1 MSSFEN
7 ALQEI
12 TSKKNVD
19 LNLPNFTSTK
29 YNKPYWRIMHFTTYF
44 LFALFFLL
52 AQIEFNK
59 LKAYKEIFFIFGS
72 FCYLLSSII
81 EWFHFRRGCCG
92 EANLNNPVKANIDKT
107 CSAKMKRS
115 EIGIKYF
122 LNIIITLFLIT
133 VGIFK
138 KIQKFQFLHEI
149 IILTAMALL
158 IISQLFKIE
167 RALTN
172 TKQYNVKNDLSNS
185 IVEILNFTGAMIFFT
200 CYLLVLLKE
209 YSINDLNI
217 ILIVG
222 ASFFVLSSF
231 VLYYRYFLSG
241 FDDLNVSNNSFMT
254 IMYE

>member
-1 MSSFEN
+1 
-7 ALQEI
+7 
-12 TSKKNVD
+12 
-19 LNLPNFTSTK
+19 
-29 YNKPYWRIMHFTTYF
+29 
-44 LFALFFLL
+44 
-52 AQIEFNK
+52 
-59 LKAYKEIFFIFGS
+59 
-72 FCYLLSSII
+72 
-81 EWFHFRRGCCG
+81 
-92 EANLNNPVKANIDKT
+92 
-107 CSAKMKRS
+107 MKRS

-133 VGIFK
+133 VCIFK

-241 FDDLNVSNNSFMT
+241 FDDLNISNNSFMT

>member
-1 MSSFEN
+1 
-7 ALQEI
+7 
-12 TSKKNVD
+12 
-19 LNLPNFTSTK
+19 
-29 YNKPYWRIMHFTTYF
+29 
-44 LFALFFLL
+44 
-52 AQIEFNK
+52 
-59 LKAYKEIFFIFGS
+59 
-72 FCYLLSSII
+72 
-81 EWFHFRRGCCG
+81 
-92 EANLNNPVKANIDKT
+92 
-107 CSAKMKRS
+107 MKRS

>member
-1 MSSFEN
+1 
-7 ALQEI
+7 
-12 TSKKNVD
+12 
-19 LNLPNFTSTK
+19 
-29 YNKPYWRIMHFTTYF
+29 
-44 LFALFFLL
+44 
-52 AQIEFNK
+52 
-59 LKAYKEIFFIFGS
+59 
-72 FCYLLSSII
+72 
-81 EWFHFRRGCCG
+81 
-92 EANLNNPVKANIDKT
+92 
-107 CSAKMKRS
+107 MKRS

-138 KIQKFQFLHEI
+138 KIQKFQFLHEK

-254 IMYE
+254 YIYE

>member
-1 MSSFEN
+1 M
-7 ALQEI
+7 
-12 TSKKNVD
+12 
-19 LNLPNFTSTK
+19 
-29 YNKPYWRIMHFTTYF
+29 
-44 LFALFFLL
+44 
-52 AQIEFNK
+52 K
-59 LKAYKEIFFIFGS
+59 LE
-72 FCYLLSSII
+72 L
-81 EWFHFRRGCCG
+81 
-92 EANLNNPVKANIDKT
+92 
-107 CSAKMKRS
+107 
-115 EIGIKYF
+115 
-122 LNIIITLFLIT
+122 IIITLFLIT

-138 KIQKFQFLHEI
+138 KIQKFQFLDEI

-241 FDDLNVSNNSFMT
+241 FDDLNISNNSFMT

>member
-1 MSSFEN
+1 
-7 ALQEI
+7 
-12 TSKKNVD
+12 
-19 LNLPNFTSTK
+19 
-29 YNKPYWRIMHFTTYF
+29 
-44 LFALFFLL
+44 
-52 AQIEFNK
+52 
-59 LKAYKEIFFIFGS
+59 
-72 FCYLLSSII
+72 
-81 EWFHFRRGCCG
+81 
-92 EANLNNPVKANIDKT
+92 
-107 CSAKMKRS
+107 MKRS

-149 IILTAMALL
+149 IIMSAMALL

-200 CYLLVLLKE
+200 CYLLALLKE

-254 IMYE
+254 YIYE

>member
-1 MSSFEN
+1 
-7 ALQEI
+7 
-12 TSKKNVD
+12 
-19 LNLPNFTSTK
+19 
-29 YNKPYWRIMHFTTYF
+29 
-44 LFALFFLL
+44 
-52 AQIEFNK
+52 
-59 LKAYKEIFFIFGS
+59 
-72 FCYLLSSII
+72 
-81 EWFHFRRGCCG
+81 
-92 EANLNNPVKANIDKT
+92 
-107 CSAKMKRS
+107 MKRS

-241 FDDLNVSNNSFMT
+241 FDDLNISNNSFMT

>member
-1 MSSFEN
+1 MS
-7 ALQEI
+7 
-12 TSKKNVD
+12 
-19 LNLPNFTSTK
+19 
-29 YNKPYWRIMHFTTYF
+29 
-44 LFALFFLL
+44 
-52 AQIEFNK
+52 
-59 LKAYKEIFFIFGS
+59 
-72 FCYLLSSII
+72 
-81 EWFHFRRGCCG
+81 
-92 EANLNNPVKANIDKT
+92 
-107 CSAKMKRS
+107 
-115 EIGIKYF
+115 
-122 LNIIITLFLIT
+122 
-133 VGIFK
+133 
-138 KIQKFQFLHEI
+138 
-149 IILTAMALL
+149 AMALL

-254 IMYE
+254 YIYE

>member
-1 MSSFEN
+1 
-7 ALQEI
+7 
-12 TSKKNVD
+12 
-19 LNLPNFTSTK
+19 
-29 YNKPYWRIMHFTTYF
+29 
-44 LFALFFLL
+44 
-52 AQIEFNK
+52 
-59 LKAYKEIFFIFGS
+59 
-72 FCYLLSSII
+72 
-81 EWFHFRRGCCG
+81 
-92 EANLNNPVKANIDKT
+92 
-107 CSAKMKRS
+107 MKRS

-149 IILTAMALL
+149 IIMSAMALL

-241 FDDLNVSNNSFMT
+241 FDDLNISNNSFMT

>member
-1 MSSFEN
+1 
-7 ALQEI
+7 
-12 TSKKNVD
+12 
-19 LNLPNFTSTK
+19 
-29 YNKPYWRIMHFTTYF
+29 
-44 LFALFFLL
+44 
-52 AQIEFNK
+52 
-59 LKAYKEIFFIFGS
+59 
-72 FCYLLSSII
+72 
-81 EWFHFRRGCCG
+81 
-92 EANLNNPVKANIDKT
+92 
-107 CSAKMKRS
+107 MKRS

-231 VLYYRYFLSG
+231 VLYYRYFLSV
-241 FDDLNVSNNSFMT
+241 NK
-254 IMYE
+254 

>member
-1 MSSFEN
+1 
-7 ALQEI
+7 
-12 TSKKNVD
+12 
-19 LNLPNFTSTK
+19 
-29 YNKPYWRIMHFTTYF
+29 
-44 LFALFFLL
+44 
-52 AQIEFNK
+52 
-59 LKAYKEIFFIFGS
+59 
-72 FCYLLSSII
+72 
-81 EWFHFRRGCCG
+81 
-92 EANLNNPVKANIDKT
+92 
-107 CSAKMKRS
+107 MKRS

-133 VGIFK
+133 VSIFK

-149 IILTAMALL
+149 IIMFAMALL

-254 IMYE
+254 YIYE